1 MTRDFLA
8 DLAGVLDAPGLLLPG
23 QDLTRYEREW
33 RGRYESRALAVARP
47 ADVAMLSALVECCLR
62 HGVAMVPQGGNT
74 GLVGGAVACGERR
87 ELLISLE
94 RLRAVRKLD
103 SDSACLTVEAGCT
116 LGATTRVAAAQGWR
130 LPLAL
135 ASGDSATI
143 GGVLATNAGGNE
155 TIRFGNARHMVLGL
169 EAVLADGSIWR
180 GLSPLRKD
188 NAGYDLAQ
196 LLVGSEGTLGII
208 TAASLAL
215 KPLPRQREVAWLA
228 VPSPASA
235 LAVLRRVRQAVGETI
250 TAFEVMPALAIEFA
264 LAHRPG
270 ARCPVDPQAPWH
282 VLLDCDCAAAGQ
294 WLGEAVLECLEAE
307 CAAEN
312 VTDVVVAQS
321 QAQADAFWQI
331 RESISDAQK
340 AGGVSLKHDISVPI
354 AAIPGF
360 IDQTLARLRDRVPGI
375 RPCVFGHFG
384 DGNLHFNLTQPR
396 EMAAEAFRAREEEI
410 NELVFSSVL
419 AVGGSIAAEHGIGLL
434 RKGWMAKSAD
444 PAALFAMQRI
454 KRALDP
460 LGLMNPGKVL
470 EVDYYSSASAGDI
483 CD

>member
-1 MTRDFLA
+1 MTDAFLA
-8 DLAGVLDAPGLLLPG
+8 ELAGLLDGPGLRLPGEDLA
-23 QDLTRYEREW
+23 RYESEW
-33 RGRYESRALAVARP
+33 RGRYESRPLAVARP
-47 ADVAMLSALVECCLR
+47 ADAAMLAALVKCCAR
-62 HGVAMVPQGGNT
+62 HRIGMVPQGGNT
-74 GLVGGAVACGERR
+74 GLVGGAVARGDRR

-94 RLRAVRKLD
+94 RLRAVRDLD

-116 LGATTRVAAAQGWR
+116 LGAATGAAAAQGWR

-135 ASGDSATI
+135 ASGDSATV

-169 EAVLADGSIWR
+169 EAVLADGSIWH

-215 KPLPRQREVAWLA
+215 KALPRQREVVWLA
-228 VPSPASA
+228 VSSPASA
-235 LAVLRRVRQAVGETI
+235 LSVLRRLRQAMGETV
-250 TAFEVMPALAIEFA
+250 TAFEVMPALAIEFV
-264 LAHRPG
+264 LAHLSG
-270 ARCPVDPQAPWH
+270 ARCPVDPRAPWH
-282 VLLDCDCAAAGQ
+282 VLIDCDCAAPGQ
-294 WLGEAVLECLEAE
+294 WLREGLLECLEAE
-307 CAAEN
+307 CAAAM
-312 VTDVVVAQS
+312 VSDVVVAQS
-321 QAQADAFWQI
+321 QAQAADFWHI

-354 AAIPGF
+354 ARIPRF
-360 IDQTLARLRDRVPGI
+360 IDQTLAQLSDRLPGI

-384 DGNLHFNLTQPR
+384 DGNLHFNLSQPR
-396 EMAAEAFRAREEEI
+396 EMAADEFRAREDEI
-410 NELVFSSVL
+410 NEVVFSSVL

-434 RKGWMAKSAD
+434 RREWMERSAE
-444 PAALFAMQRI
+444 PAALLAMRRI
-454 KRALDP
+454 KQALDP
-460 LGLMNPGKVL
+460 LGLLNPGKVL
-470 EVDYYSSASAGDI
+470 AADYSSSAGAI